1 MKLNDLISSLQ
12 ELEKVVGNVDTVLYA
27 YGGDYGGFLY
37 PSDAILGKTLIIKD
51 ENISSVFPQFPNY
64 HIENCGVEKDTKNLA
79 VLSFKYSIEV
89 DEIRNDYE
97 KFDLDFIAGE
107 IIDTSLEKDPNKKEK
122 LLSNLEWLE
131 KASVFDFKKNNM
143 KVIKTYFEEENVSPN
158 IWVNVRR

>member
-12 ELEKVVGNVDTVLYA
+12 ELEKVVGNIETVLYA
-27 YGGDYGGFLY
+27 YGGDHGGFLY

-64 HIENCGVEKDTKNLA
+64 DIKNCGVEKDTKNLA

-97 KFDLDFIAGE
+97 RFDLDFIKSE
-107 IIDTSLEKDPNKKEK
+107 TIDASLEKDPNEKEK
-122 LLSNLEWLE
+122 LLNNLKWLE
-131 KASVFDFKKNNM
+131 KASVFDFEKNTM
-143 KVIKTYFEEENVSPN
+143 KVIKTYFEEE
-158 IWVNVRR
+158 IALY

>member
-97 KFDLDFIAGE
+97 RFDLDFIESE
-107 IIDTSLEKDPNKKEK
+107 IIDASLEKDSNKKEK
-122 LLSNLEWLE
+122 LLNNLKWLE
-131 KASVFDFKKNNM
+131 KASIFNFKKNTI
-143 KVIKTYFEEENVSPN
+143 KVAKTYFEEKTSSN
-158 IWVNVRR
+158 I

>member
-64 HIENCGVEKDTKNLA
+64 HIENCGVEKDTKDLA

-97 KFDLDFIAGE
+97 RFDWDFIAGE
-107 IIDTSLEKDPNKKEK
+107 IIDTALEKDPNKKEK
-122 LLSNLEWLE
+122 LLSNLKWLE
-131 KASVFDFKKNNM
+131 KVSIFDFKKNTI
-143 KVIKTYFEEENVSPN
+143 KVAKTYFEEENVSSDDN
-158 IWVNVRR
+158 

>member
-1 MKLNDLISSLQ
+1 MPMVEIT
-12 ELEKVVGNVDTVLYA
+12 VGFYI
-27 YGGDYGGFLY
+27 

-97 KFDLDFIAGE
+97 RFDLDFIAGE
-107 IIDTSLEKDPNKKEK
+107 IIDASLEKDSNKKEK
-122 LLSNLEWLE
+122 LLNNLKWLE
-131 KASVFDFKKNNM
+131 KASIFNFKKILLRLQ
-143 KVIKTYFEEENVSPN
+143 KLILEEENISPN
-158 IWVNVRR
+158 NN

>member
-27 YGGDYGGFLY
+27 YGGDHGGFLY

-97 KFDLDFIAGE
+97 RFDWDFIAGE
-107 IIDTSLEKDPNKKEK
+107 IIDASLEKDSNKKEK
-122 LLSNLEWLE
+122 LLSNLKWLE

-143 KVIKTYFEEENVSPN
+143 KVIKTYFEEENTSYCD
-158 IWVNVRR
+158 

>member
-97 KFDLDFIAGE
+97 RFDLDFIESE
-107 IIDTSLEKDPNKKEK
+107 IIDASLEKDSNKKEK
-122 LLSNLEWLE
+122 LLNNLKWLE
-131 KASVFDFKKNNM
+131 KASIFNFKKNTI
-143 KVIKTYFEEENVSPN
+143 KVAKTYFEEKILLN
-158 IWVNVRR
+158 